1 MRLRGAGPAV
11 RGPRATPRESRHA
24 LGRRVGHGRRG
35 EPRQRRI
42 GATEDRFGALGPVLD
57 RTVVWNTVYTAAV
70 TNQRHRAAARGRE
83 PLPRAGGTATAAVA
97 RPAWRWSSTD
107 SRAASSR

>member
-11 RGPRATPRESRHA
+11 RGPWATPRESRHA
-24 LGRRVGHGRRG
+24 LGRRVCHGRRG

-42 GATEDRFGALGPVLD
+42 EATEDRLGALGPVLD

-70 TNQRHRAAARGRE
+70 TINGVPQPPADESPSRGR
-83 PLPRAGGTATAAVA
+83 GTATAAVA
-97 RPAWRWSSTD
+97 RPAWCCSSPD